1 MPESQERAGYW
12 YGADSATTSTEVLEA
27 LRRYREAEQAMRRR
41 TRASMGMGETDM
53 IAVRHLLLAR
63 RQHRD
68 LTAGDLAGLLQIS
81 TASTTALIDRLER
94 SGHVRRERH
103 PQDRRST
110 RVVATTAT
118 DEEVRATLGLMH
130 RNMMAV
136 AEGLSPTEA
145 EVVARFL
152 TGMIDAVAAVDAGP
166 MAASGDSTDSAD
178 ASNDSSASADA
189 DHARVSTIAHPA
201 SAVG

>member
-12 YGADSATTSTEVLEA
+12 YGADAATTSTGVLEA

-53 IAVRHLLLAR
+53 IVVRHLLLAR

-110 RVVATTAT
+110 RVVATIAT
-118 DEEVRATLGLMH
+118 DDEVRATLGAMH

-136 AEGLSPTEA
+136 AEALSPAEA

-152 TGMIDAVAAVDAGP
+152 TGMVDAVAAVDVGP
-166 MAASGDSTDSAD
+166 IADSSDSAD
-178 ASNDSSASADA
+178 SSGPPASVDP
-189 DHARVSTIAHPA
+189 DHSQVTTVTHPA
-201 SAVG
+201 SATA

>member
-12 YGADSATTSTEVLEA
+12 YGAESATTSTGVLEM
-27 LRRYREAEQAMRRR
+27 LRRYRDAEQAMRRR

-53 IAVRHLLLAR
+53 IAVRHLLLAQ

-110 RVVATTAT
+110 RVVATIAT
-118 DEEVRATLGLMH
+118 DDEVRATLGAMH

-136 AEGLSPTEA
+136 AEALSPADA

-166 MAASGDSTDSAD
+166 VADSAEPDGAPAAVD
-178 ASNDSSASADA
+178 AGRP
-189 DHARVSTIAHPA
+189 RVSTISHPA
-201 SAVG
+201 SAIG